1 MNMSAVLQTISQA
14 VQSVPAGFPAA
25 ANENSHEQVSLDSY
39 LVSNPA
45 STVLFRV
52 RGDSMT
58 GVGIYDG
65 DLLVVDRSI
74 EPVHGQIVV
83 AAINNDMTVKRLYKR
98 AGEVKLQAANP
109 QFQDITFVESDE
121 MSVWGVVT
129 FSLRRW
135 N

>member
-1 MNMSAVLQTISQA
+1 MSAVLQTISQA

-25 ANENSHEQVSLDSY
+25 ANESRHELLSLDSY

-52 RGDSMT
+52 RGESMT
-58 GVGIYDG
+58 GAGIFDG

-74 EPVHGQIVV
+74 EPVHGQVVV

-109 QFQDITFVESDE
+109 QFQDITLIESDE

>member
-1 MNMSAVLQTISQA
+1 MEMSPALQTVSKA
-14 VQSVPAGFPAA
+14 VHSVPAGSPEA

-45 STVLFRV
+45 NTVLFRV
-52 RGDSMT
+52 RGESMT
-58 GVGIYDG
+58 GAGIFDG

-74 EPVHGQIVV
+74 EPVHGQVVV
-83 AAINNDMTVKRLYKR
+83 AAINNDMTVKRFYKK
-98 AGEVKLQAANP
+98 AGDVKLQAANP
-109 QFQDITFVESDE
+109 QFHDITFIESDE

-129 FSLRRW
+129 FSLRRL

>member
-1 MNMSAVLQTISQA
+1 MSAVLQTISYA
-14 VQSVPAGFPAA
+14 DHSVPAGFPVA
-25 ANENSHEQVSLDSY
+25 ANESSHEQVSLDSY

-52 RGDSMT
+52 RGESMT
-58 GVGIYDG
+58 GAGIYEG

-74 EPVHGQIVV
+74 EPVHGQVVV
-83 AAINNDMTVKRLYKR
+83 ATINNDMTVKRLYKR

-109 QFQDITFVESDE
+109 QFQDITFVGSDE

>member
-1 MNMSAVLQTISQA
+1 MNAVLQTIKQA
-14 VQSVPAGFPAA
+14 AHLVPAGFPAA
-25 ANENSHEQVSLDSY
+25 ANESSHEQVSLDSY
-39 LVSNPA
+39 LISNPA

-52 RGDSMT
+52 RGESMT
-58 GVGIYDG
+58 GAGIFDG
-65 DLLVVDRSI
+65 DLLIVDRSI
-74 EPVHGQIVV
+74 EPVHGQVVV
-83 AAINNDMTVKRLYKR
+83 AAINNDMTVKRLYKK

-109 QFQDITFVESDE
+109 QFQDITFFESDE

>member
-1 MNMSAVLQTISQA
+1 MSAVPQTISQA
-14 VQSVPAGFPAA
+14 AHSVPAGFPAA

-45 STVLFRV
+45 STVIFRV
-52 RGDSMT
+52 RGESMT
-58 GVGIYDG
+58 GAGIYDG

-74 EPVHGQIVV
+74 EPVHGQVVV
-83 AAINNDMTVKRLYKR
+83 ATINNDMTVKRLYKR

>member
-1 MNMSAVLQTISQA
+1 MSAVLQTISQA
-14 VQSVPAGFPAA
+14 VHSVPVGFPTA

-52 RGDSMT
+52 RGESMT

-74 EPVHGQIVV
+74 EPVHGQVVV
-83 AAINNDMTVKRLYKR
+83 ATINNDMTVKRLYKR

>member
-1 MNMSAVLQTISQA
+1 MEMSSALQTVSQA
-14 VQSVPAGFPAA
+14 VHSLPAGFPAA
-25 ANENSHEQVSLDSY
+25 ANETGHEQVSLDSY
-39 LVSNPA
+39 LVSNPTT
-45 STVLFRV
+45 TVLFRV
-52 RGDSMT
+52 RGESMT
-58 GVGIYDG
+58 GAGIFDG

-74 EPVHGQIVV
+74 EPVHGQVVV
-83 AAINNDMTVKRLYKR
+83 ATINNEMTVKRLYKK

>member
-1 MNMSAVLQTISQA
+1 MSAVLKTIIQA
-14 VQSVPAGFPAA
+14 VHSVPAGFSAA

-39 LVSNPA
+39 IVTNPA

-52 RGDSMT
+52 RGESMT
-58 GVGIYDG
+58 GAGIYDG

-74 EPVHGQIVV
+74 EPVHGQVVV
-83 AAINNDMTVKRLYKR
+83 ADINNYMTVKRLYKR
-98 AGEVKLQAANP
+98 SGEVKLQASNP
-109 QFQDITFVESDE
+109 QFQDITFIESEE

>member
-1 MNMSAVLQTISQA
+1 MSAVPQTISQA
-14 VQSVPAGFPAA
+14 AHSVPAGFTAA
-25 ANENSHEQVSLDSY
+25 ANESSHEQVSLDSY

-58 GVGIYDG
+58 GAGIFDG

-74 EPVHGQIVV
+74 EPVHGQVVV
-83 AAINNDMTVKRLYKR
+83 AAINNDMTVKRLHKK

>member
-1 MNMSAVLQTISQA
+1 MQMSPALQTINLATHSLA
-14 VQSVPAGFPAA
+14 AEFPAA
-25 ANENSHEQVSLDSY
+25 ANENSHEQVSLDGY

-52 RGDSMT
+52 RGESMT
-58 GVGIYDG
+58 GAGIFDG

-74 EPVHGQIVV
+74 EPVHGQVVV
-83 AAINNDMTVKRLYKR
+83 ATINNDMTVKRLYKR

-129 FSLRRW
+129 FSLRRL

>member
-1 MNMSAVLQTISQA
+1 
-14 VQSVPAGFPAA
+14 
-25 ANENSHEQVSLDSY
+25 
-39 LVSNPA
+39 
-45 STVLFRV
+45 
-52 RGDSMT
+52 MT
-58 GVGIYDG
+58 GAGIFDG

-74 EPVHGQIVV
+74 EPAHGQVVV
-83 AAINNDMTVKRLYKR
+83 AAINHEMTVKRLYKK

-109 QFQDITFVESDE
+109 QFKDITFAESDE

>member
-1 MNMSAVLQTISQA
+1 MNMSAVLHTISQA

-52 RGDSMT
+52 RGESMT
-58 GVGIYDG
+58 GAGIYDG

-74 EPVHGQIVV
+74 EPLHGQVVV

-109 QFQDITFVESDE
+109 QFQDITFIESDE

>member
-1 MNMSAVLQTISQA
+1 
-14 VQSVPAGFPAA
+14 
-25 ANENSHEQVSLDSY
+25 
-39 LVSNPA
+39 
-45 STVLFRV
+45 
-52 RGDSMT
+52 
-58 GVGIYDG
+58 
-65 DLLVVDRSI
+65 
-74 EPVHGQIVV
+74 V
-83 AAINNDMTVKRLYKR
+83 AIINNDMTVKRLYKR

>member
-1 MNMSAVLQTISQA
+1 MNAVLQTISQA
-14 VQSVPAGFPAA
+14 VHSVAAGFPAA
-25 ANENSHEQVSLDSY
+25 ANESSHEQVSLDSY

-52 RGDSMT
+52 RGESMT
-58 GVGIYDG
+58 GAGIYDG

-74 EPVHGQIVV
+74 QQVHGQVVV
-83 AAINNDMTVKRLYKR
+83 ATINNDMTVKRLYKR
-98 AGEVKLQAANP
+98 AGEVKLQTANP

>member
-1 MNMSAVLQTISQA
+1 MSAVLQTISQA
-14 VQSVPAGFPAA
+14 VHSVPAGFPAA

-45 STVLFRV
+45 STVIYRV
-52 RGDSMT
+52 RGESMT
-58 GVGIYDG
+58 GAEIYDG

-74 EPVHGQIVV
+74 EPLDGKLVV
-83 AAINNDMTVKRLYKR
+83 AAINKNMTFKRLNKR

-121 MSVWGVVT
+121 ISVWDVVT

>member
-1 MNMSAVLQTISQA
+1 MNMSAVFHTISQ
-14 VQSVPAGFPAA
+14 VVHSVPAGVS
-25 ANENSHEQVSLDSY
+25 ENSHEQVSLDSY

-52 RGDSMT
+52 RGESMT
-58 GVGIYDG
+58 GAGIYDG

-74 EPVHGQIVV
+74 EPVHGQVVV

-109 QFQDITFVESDE
+109 HFQDITFVESDE

>member
-1 MNMSAVLQTISQA
+1 MLVVALTTAHMASGLKE
-14 VQSVPAGFPAA
+14 AA
-25 ANENSHEQVSLDSY
+25 ADASKREQVTQALY
-39 LVSNPA
+39 KVANPA
-45 STVLFRV
+45 STVLFQV
-52 RGDSMT
+52 RGESMI
-58 GVGIYDG
+58 GSSIYDG

-74 EPVHGQIVV
+74 EPVHGQVVV
-83 AAINNDMTVKRLYKR
+83 AVINNDLTVKRFYKR

>member
-1 MNMSAVLQTISQA
+1 
-14 VQSVPAGFPAA
+14 
-25 ANENSHEQVSLDSY
+25 
-39 LVSNPA
+39 
-45 STVLFRV
+45 
-52 RGDSMT
+52 MT
-58 GVGIYDG
+58 GAGIYDG

-74 EPVHGQIVV
+74 EPVHGQVVV

-109 QFQDITFVESDE
+109 HFQDITFVESDE

>member
-1 MNMSAVLQTISQA
+1 MSAVLQTIRQA
-14 VQSVPAGFPAA
+14 VHSVPAGYLAA

-52 RGDSMT
+52 RGESMT
-58 GVGIYDG
+58 GAGIYDG

-74 EPVHGQIVV
+74 EPVHGQVVV

>member
-1 MNMSAVLQTISQA
+1 MSPALQTIKLATHSLA
-14 VQSVPAGFPAA
+14 AGFPAA
-25 ANENSHEQVSLDSY
+25 ANESSHEQVSLDSF
-39 LVSNPA
+39 LISNPT

-52 RGDSMT
+52 RGESMT
-58 GVGIYDG
+58 GAGIFDG

-74 EPVHGQIVV
+74 EPVHGQVVV
-83 AAINNDMTVKRLYKR
+83 AAINHEMTVKRLYKK
-98 AGEVKLQAANP
+98 AGEIKLQAANP
-109 QFQDITFVESDE
+109 QFKDITFAESDE

>member
-1 MNMSAVLQTISQA
+1 MSAVLQTISQA
-14 VQSVPAGFPAA
+14 VHSVLAGFPAA
-25 ANENSHEQVSLDSY
+25 ANESSHEQVSLDSY

-52 RGDSMT
+52 RGESMT
-58 GVGIYDG
+58 GAGIYDG

-74 EPVHGQIVV
+74 EPVHGQVVV
-83 AAINNDMTVKRLYKR
+83 ATINNDMTVKRLYKR

-109 QFQDITFVESDE
+109 QFQDMTFVESDE

>member
-1 MNMSAVLQTISQA
+1 MTAKLHSISYA
-14 VQSVPAGFPAA
+14 DHSVPAGFPAA
-25 ANENSHEQVSLDSY
+25 ANKSSQEQVSLDGY
-39 LVSNPA
+39 LLANPA

-52 RGDSMT
+52 RGESMT
-58 GVGIYDG
+58 GAGIYDG

-74 EPVHGQIVV
+74 EPVHGQVVV

>member
-1 MNMSAVLQTISQA
+1 MNAVSRTISQA
-14 VQSVPAGFPAA
+14 VHSVPEGFPAA
-25 ANENSHEQVSLDSY
+25 ANESSHEQVSLDSY

-52 RGDSMT
+52 RGESMT
-58 GVGIYDG
+58 GAGIFDG

-74 EPVHGQIVV
+74 EPVHGQVVV
-83 AAINNDMTVKRLYKR
+83 AAINNEMTVKRLYKR